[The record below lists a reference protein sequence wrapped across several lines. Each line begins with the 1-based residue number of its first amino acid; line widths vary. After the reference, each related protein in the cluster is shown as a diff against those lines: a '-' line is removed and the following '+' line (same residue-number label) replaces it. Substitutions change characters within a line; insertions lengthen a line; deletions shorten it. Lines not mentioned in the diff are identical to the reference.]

1 MKEHEE
7 EDDGQSMIDK
17 LKQYVNV
24 RIELAKLSV
33 VEKGSK
39 LFATIVTDSII
50 GILFVLT
57 FVFASFGLCFYLSEV
72 IGNTYVGFFIVAG
85 FYLLIG
91 LIVYAIKDS
100 ILEKRLAN
108 RVITKVF
115 KDRNESIYEKQ
126 DK

>member
-1 MKEHEE
+1 MKDHEE

-17 LKQYVNV
+17 LKDYVNV

-33 VEKGSK
+33 IEKGSK
-39 LFATIVTDSII
+39 LFATVITDSII

-91 LIVYAIKDS
+91 LIVYAIKDN

>member
-7 EDDGQSMIDK
+7 EDEESLINK
-17 LKQYVNV
+17 LKEYIAV

-33 VEKGSK
+33 VEKGSH
-39 LFATIVTDSII
+39 LFAAIVTDSIV
-50 GILFVLT
+50 GVLLVLT
-57 FVFASFGLCFYLSEV
+57 FVFASFGLCFYLSAL

-91 LIVYAIKDS
+91 LIIYAIKDNYLGKK
-100 ILEKRLAN
+100 IAN